1 MKLSQYT
8 IISLYIA
15 SKAALSNSVYIHV
28 HNNLMIQAHGMSKV
42 NSLHGEIGN
51 VTCF

>member
-28 HNNLMIQAHGMSKV
+28 YNNLMIQAHGMSKV
-42 NSLHGEIGN
+42 NSLHREIGN